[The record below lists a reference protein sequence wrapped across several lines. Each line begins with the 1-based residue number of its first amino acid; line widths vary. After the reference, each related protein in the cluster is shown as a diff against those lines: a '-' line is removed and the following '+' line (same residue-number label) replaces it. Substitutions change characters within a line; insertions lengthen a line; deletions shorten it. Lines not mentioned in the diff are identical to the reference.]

1 MRKGNSFINFRECH
15 LTMLLKTGLT
25 NSKAIFIACVNST
38 ISADNQ
44 TSETLEVAKR
54 CSKIKTKVVAN
65 INIEAGDRRANDAEL
80 LRLQEENDQ

>member
-1 MRKGNSFINFRECH
+1 MRKGNSFINYRECH

-25 NSKAIFIACVNST
+25 NSKAFFIACVNST

-65 INIEAGDRRANDAEL
+65 IEAGDRKANDAEL
-80 LRLQEENDQ
+80 LRLQEENEQ